1 MKNAFKLV
9 PITESI
15 SDKIYDMFQE
25 IPYNEPYQDVNV
37 ANGLSKDD
45 FRKYCCVLEL
55 GSKNIMLDYL
65 VPEITHYVLFC
76 GDYPVGF
83 FSLRQK
89 DLSRLFQHSGHVGY
103 TIRPTERRKGLGTI
117 GLAIL
122 TDKAKKLGYDVLFA
136 TCDDKNVA
144 SQKLLAKVGFS
155 RLPDED
161 ERQKLTKEVYDGM
174 SQYILKLK

>member
-1 MKNAFKLV
+1 MNNTFKMV
-9 PITESI
+9 PIAENI

-25 IPYNEPYQDVNV
+25 IPYEEQYQDINI
-37 ANGLSKDD
+37 ANGLNKDD

-55 GSKNIMLDYL
+55 GGKNIMLDYL
-65 VPEITHYVLFC
+65 VPQITHYVLFC
-76 GDYPVGF
+76 EDYPVGV

-89 DLSRLFQHSGHVGY
+89 NLTKLFQHSGHLGY
-103 TIRPTERRKGLGTI
+103 TIRPTERKKGLGTI

-122 TDKAKKLGYDVLFA
+122 IDIAKKQGYDVLFA

-144 SQKLLAKVGFS
+144 SQKLLAKVGFV

-161 ERQKLTKEVYDGM
+161 ERQKLTKGVYGGM
-174 SQYILKLK
+174 SQYILKIK